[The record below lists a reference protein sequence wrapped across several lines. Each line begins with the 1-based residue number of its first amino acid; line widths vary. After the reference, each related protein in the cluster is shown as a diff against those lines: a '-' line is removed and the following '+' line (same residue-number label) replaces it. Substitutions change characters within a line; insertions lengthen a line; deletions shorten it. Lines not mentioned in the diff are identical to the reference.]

1 MTLPLIQA
9 DDPVIEPAVSA
20 KTYDAVWLRTLQV
33 VTPQYGVG
41 SIYLETVPMVS
52 GTGEVHP
59 TDSSEIRCDVL
70 WAAAAA
76 VPEVA
81 TALGAIL
88 AAYGPLKTWIES
100 QQ

>member
-1 MTLPLIQA
+1 MTLPVIPA
-9 DDPVIEPAVSA
+9 DDPVVEPAVAA
-20 KTYDAVWLRTLQV
+20 KTYDAVWVRTLQV
-33 VTPQYGVG
+33 VTPHYGEG
-41 SIYLETVPMVS
+41 TIYIETAPMVS

-59 TDSSEIRCDVL
+59 TDASEIRCEQL

-81 TALGAIL
+81 AALAAIL
-88 AAYGPLKTWIES
+88 AAYGPLKTWVES